1 MIERAWSPTDI
12 ERAKFKELEFEGEWL
27 EEIGKPEVTGSWV
40 IMGPPKNGKTSFAMM
55 VAKYMTNFGR
65 VYYNSIEEGFSKTIQ
80 LAFKRVDMSSTKKKL
95 ILAQECFE
103 QMYARLSRHK
113 SPDIIIID
121 SLQFMELQFDEYK
134 KLKEDFPNKI
144 FIYISHVDG
153 RKPDGKTAQRIWR
166 DANVIARVE
175 GRRAF
180 IESRFEPQGKGYIDI
195 DAEYANRFW
204 QGQSK

>member
-55 VAKYMTNFGR
+55 VAKYMTTFGR

-95 ILAQECFE
+95 ILAQEGFE

-175 GRRAF
+175 GRRML
-180 IESRFEPQGKGYIDI
+180 
-195 DAEYANRFW
+195 
-204 QGQSK
+204 